1 MNESDISE
9 RMNLIKKTIDY
20 FLLCYDK
27 VVNNLS
33 DDKKKDVE
41 HIEAAELSDYANE
54 LRKEYRAEKKD
65 NKERDKKE

>member
-1 MNESDISE
+1 MI
-9 RMNLIKKTIDY
+9 
-20 FLLCYDK
+20 
-27 VVNNLS
+27 NNLA
-33 DDKKKDVE
+33 DDKKNELE